1 MTYTKQIA
9 KIVRDYD
16 NKCENLNDR
25 MISRE
30 NLMSQ
35 IDSKKGRKP
44 E

>member
-16 NKCENLNDR
+16 NKYENLNDR
-25 MISRE
+25 MIFRE